1 MSVRDTE
8 EKNALIKVMIHR
20 AGHKA
25 GCGKETDKRIPGRN
39 LTNREKDTRA
49 DVKNRM

>member
-8 EKNALIKVMIHR
+8 KKNTLIKVMIHR

-25 GCGKETDKRIPGRN
+25 GCGKETSEFQG
-39 LTNREKDTRA
+39 E
-49 DVKNRM
+49 M